1 MCQFLLTKTC
11 RYKSRS
17 EKDKNQETAKTNE
30 PNKHEVHTFYVLHWL
45 YFMTYIIFLRN
56 RLLYYRKRTSPQN
69 LYFHMRNHS
78 GICIFMSWG
87 LHFAAKDMSLCSFH
101 MMQYLLH
108 IPPICKSLLPLLSN
122 SRFFERTITHLL
134 AHFDALLIHF
144 SIFYSL
150 LIFQKSTEVWC
161 KILQISN
168 ITKMVKLLNFGTAAS
183 SKINGSL
190 VSGDAHRVSN
200 AIR

>member
-45 YFMTYIIFLRN
+45 YFMTSIIFLRN
-56 RLLYYRKRTSPQN
+56 RLLQDEDFTSEPVLSHEEPLRN
-69 LYFHMRNHS
+69 MYLYVMRFTFCSQGHVPMQFPHDAVISSHS
-78 GICIFMSWG
+78 
-87 LHFAAKDMSLCSFH
+87 
-101 MMQYLLH
+101 
-108 IPPICKSLLPLLSN
+108 SN
-122 SRFFERTITHLL
+122 SQIPAASYIKLKDFWKTITHLL

-190 VSGDAHRVSN
+190 VSGDAHWVSN